1 VNGAVNAVRDLAGT
15 LAAPMLKLVIPKGS
29 LEVQTLRLFEEADLR
44 VRRGSDRDYHGA
56 IDDERIERV
65 SILRPQE
72 IPLYVQDGLFDLGI
86 TGQDWIAETGAD
98 VAVLTTLT
106 YAKTGTGH
114 GTKVVLAVP
123 NEHPANSAKEI
134 PPGTRISTEFV
145 ELTKRAFADLGIDV
159 KVSWSF
165 GATEA
170 KVPDIVDA
178 IVDVTETGSTLRAHG
193 MKIIETLL
201 TSDPVLVANRE
212 AAADPAK
219 RAAMDD
225 IVTLLRG
232 AIEAEGRVLIKL
244 NVTQEHLDAVLAVVP
259 SMKAPT
265 VSPLAEGGFAIE
277 TVVDKRGVNRLIP
290 QLKAAGGSDILE
302 LPISKIVP

>member
-1 VNGAVNAVRDLAGT
+1 
-15 LAAPMLKLVIPKGS
+15 MLKLVLPKGS
-29 LEVQTLRLFEEADLR
+29 LEAQTLRLFEEADLGM
-44 VRRGSDRDYHGA
+44 RRGSDRDYHGT

-86 TGQDWIAETGAD
+86 TGQDWIAETAAD
-98 VAVLTTLT
+98 VEVLTTLS
-106 YAKTGTGH
+106 YARSGTGH

-134 PPGTRISTEFV
+134 PPGTSISTEFLH
-145 ELTKRAFADLGIDV
+145 LTERYFEDLGIPV
-159 KVSWSF
+159 KVTWSY

-170 KVPDIVDA
+170 KVPEIVDA
-178 IVDVTETGSTLRAHG
+178 IVDITETGSTLRAHG
-193 MKIIETLL
+193 MKIVETLL
-201 TSDPVLVANRE
+201 VSDPVLVANV
-212 AAADPAK
+212 ASATDGAK
-219 RAAMDD
+219 RAAMGD

-232 AIEAEGRVLIKL
+232 ALEAEGRVLIKL
-244 NVTQEHLDAVLAVVP
+244 NVTGDRMQEVLAVVP

-265 VSPLAEGGFAIE
+265 VSQLSEGGYAIE

-290 QLKAAGGSDILE
+290 ELKAAGATDILE

>member
-1 VNGAVNAVRDLAGT
+1 
-15 LAAPMLKLVIPKGS
+15 MLKLVIPKGS
-29 LEVQTLRLFEEADLR
+29 LEAQTLRLFEEADLR
-44 VRRGSDRDYHGA
+44 VRRGSDRDYHGT
-56 IDDERIERV
+56 IDDDRIERV

-98 VAVLTTLT
+98 LDVLTTLT

-145 ELTKRAFADLGIDV
+145 ELTKKAFADLGIDV

-170 KVPDIVDA
+170 KVPEIVDA

-201 TSDPVLVANRE
+201 TSDPVLVANRD

-232 AIEAEGRVLIKL
+232 AIEADGRVLIKL

-265 VSPLAEGGFAIE
+265 VSPLTEGGFAIE

-290 QLKAAGGSDILE
+290 QLKTAGASDILE

>member
-1 VNGAVNAVRDLAGT
+1 
-15 LAAPMLKLVIPKGS
+15 MLRLVIPKGS
-29 LEVQTLRLFEEADLR
+29 LEAQTMRLFEEADLR
-44 VRRGSDRDYHGA
+44 VRRGSDRDYHGT
-56 IDDERIERV
+56 IDDDRIERV

-72 IPLYVQDGLFDLGI
+72 IPMYVQDGLFDVGI
-86 TGQDWIAETGAD
+86 TGRDWIAETGAD
-98 VAVLTTLT
+98 LVELTTLT

-145 ELTKRAFADLGIDV
+145 QLTRRFFRDLDIDV

-170 KVPDIVDA
+170 KVPEIVDA

-193 MKIIETLL
+193 MKIVETLL
-201 TSDPVLVANRE
+201 TSEPVLVANRD
-212 AAADPAK
+212 AAADNTK

-244 NVTQEHLDAVLAVVP
+244 NVTDDRLDEVLAVVP

-265 VSPLAEGGFAIE
+265 VSQLAEGGYAIE
-277 TVVDKRGVNRLIP
+277 TVVEKRGVNRLIP
-290 QLKAAGGSDILE
+290 ELKAAGATDILE

>member
-1 VNGAVNAVRDLAGT
+1 
-15 LAAPMLKLVIPKGS
+15 MLKLVIPKGS
-29 LEVQTLRLFEEADLR
+29 LEAQTLRLFEEADLR
-44 VRRGSDRDYHGA
+44 VRRGSDRDYHGT
-56 IDDERIERV
+56 IDDDRIERV

-98 VAVLTTLT
+98 LEVLTTLT

-145 ELTKRAFADLGIDV
+145 ELTKKAFADLGIDV
-159 KVSWSF
+159 RVSWSF

-170 KVPDIVDA
+170 KVPEIVDA

-212 AAADPAK
+212 AAADHAK

-244 NVTQEHLDAVLAVVP
+244 NVTQDHLDAVLTVVP

-290 QLKAAGGSDILE
+290 QLKAAGASDILE